1 MKSKLMKVLHP
12 LCGRTMIGH
21 VLAAAQ
27 GVDPRWLVAVVGND
41 REQVSAHVHAQVPD
55 ALIAVQQT
63 QEGTGHA
70 VGVGLEALRSHAGT
84 TDGVVVVMS
93 GDTPLLEA
101 ETLRGLVGDHAGSD
115 RAVTVLTG
123 EVADPTGYGRII
135 RDAAGTVTGIVEEK
149 DATPEQAAVREI

>member
-21 VLAAAQ
+21 VLCAAQ
-27 GVDPRWLVAVVGND
+27 GVDPRWLVTVVGND
-41 REQVSAHVHAQVPD
+41 REQVTAHVHAQVPD

-70 VGVGLEALRSHAGT
+70 VRVGLEALRAHAGT

-93 GDTPLLEA
+93 GDTRSE
-101 ETLRGLVGDHAGSD
+101 ERRVGKECGSRGS
-115 RAVTVLTG
+115 T
-123 EVADPTGYGRII
+123 E
-135 RDAAGTVTGIVEEK
+135 
-149 DATPEQAAVREI
+149 REPQIE